1 MLIALV
7 AGSITLAKPPSS
19 TAQMTISADAQ
30 ASKLSIARTNLQKQA
45 DDTGLQQAYIDSFPQ
60 TYGEFLRLFDYRA
73 PLADGHEYMETLQS
87 LISKHELAVGRLLVR
102 LSKDAHYEADAPSY
116 LQQTTAAYGSEHI
129 VTFTT
134 LLEQL
139 LPKERASLIV
149 FLADVE
155 NYASYHDY
163 DNIVRQLKAQH
174 QTELAKQFES
184 AREQRKAKH
193 YH

>member
-7 AGSITLAKPPSS
+7 AGSIMLAKPPVS
-19 TAQMTISADAQ
+19 TAQVTISADTQ
-30 ASKLSIARTNLQKQA
+30 ASKLSIARTNLQKQP

-60 TYGEFLRLFDYRA
+60 TYSEFLRLFDYRA
-73 PLADGHEYMETLQS
+73 PLADGHEYMETLRS

-155 NYASYHDY
+155 NHASYYDY
-163 DNIVRQLKAQH
+163 DNIVRQLKTHH

-184 AREQRKAKH
+184 AREQRKARH